1 MARVDAVGLF
11 WEDVQATGRNKTIR
25 VMPSIPDTGWLPP
38 TYLPDLS
45 SAKAIAIDV
54 ETYDPELEDNGP
66 GWARGKG
73 HLVGVSIGV
82 PGGGRWYY
90 PLRHEVEP
98 EYNWPVEPV
107 LAWLRNTLGNPK
119 QPKIGANL
127 TYDIGWLRQEG
138 VIVRGELFDVQ
149 FAEAL
154 LDERAQV
161 ALETLATKYLG
172 EGKESSLLYRWC
184 SDYYGGAISG
194 KQRANIYR
202 APARLVGPYAESDAD
217 LPLRLAEV
225 LYPLIWREG
234 LYDLFRMECDL
245 IYLTIDMRFE
255 GVSVDV
261 DAAEKL
267 RDKLKAK
274 EDQEQQKLDKL
285 VGFHVEI
292 NASASLA
299 KAFDEAGLPY
309 PRTDKGNPSFT
320 KGFLKEVNHP
330 ISTSINEIRKLAKL
344 RGTFVESYVLDSHVN
359 GKVYGQ
365 FHLLRGDEGGTR
377 SGRFSSSTPNL
388 QNLPSRDDELAP
400 MVRGIFTPDY
410 EHMCWRKYDYCV
422 APETRVLT
430 PDLRWIP
437 ACSLEVGMPIVAF
450 DEDKKYSGAQADKGR
465 RYLRNSTVTALKKL
479 TRPCYRITTNKGSI
493 TCSDK
498 HRWLGRPSQ
507 NKNAPARWMFTE
519 TLKVGASILRA
530 VEPWENLTE
539 NYDLGWLSGF
549 FDGEG
554 WISSGIVGV
563 GQKEGLCYTEV
574 KRLLHKYDFA
584 YEEHLNKGGVWLL
597 RLTGGRDAVWRF
609 LGQVRPLRLLAKV
622 PEKLI
627 EGVNVQNWGPADEVL
642 AIEYLGEQEVIAIE
656 TDHKT
661 FIAEGLC
668 SHNSQVEYRFLAHFA
683 VGRMSQEV
691 RDIFSRDPHTDYHVM
706 TQELVTRQTGQELS
720 RKAIKNINFG
730 LIYGM
735 GVDALSAGL
744 GLKAS
749 EGKKLFAAYHEGAP
763 FAKATMEEAIQE
775 ALTTGVIR
783 TVLGRKSRF
792 DLWEPDNW
800 GRDTIPLPYDQA
812 ILKYGNIRRA
822 QTHKALNRRLQGSAA
837 DLMKK
842 AMWICWKDGIFAE
855 TGTPRLTVHDELD
868 FSDPGGKDEAF
879 REMKRVLETAIPLKI
894 PIIADCDI
902 GPDWGHVE
910 ELVE

>member
-1 MARVDAVGLF
+1 MFFRRMGYWCNPSFLIMARVDAIGLF
-11 WEDVQATGRNKTIR
+11 WEDIQATGRSKTIR

-54 ETYDPELEDNGP
+54 ETYDPDLEDYGP

-98 EYNWPVEPV
+98 EFNWPIEPV
-107 LAWLRNTLGNPK
+107 LAWLRDTLGNPK

-127 TYDIGWLRQEG
+127 TYDLGWLRQEG
-138 VIVRGELFDVQ
+138 VIVKGELFDVQ

-154 LDERAQV
+154 LDERAHV
-161 ALETLATKYLG
+161 ALEILATKYLG

-245 IYLTIDMRFE
+245 IYLTLDMRFE

-261 DAAEKL
+261 VAAEKL
-267 RDKLKAK
+267 RDTLKTK
-274 EDQEQQKLDKL
+274 EDLEQQKLDKL

-292 NASASLA
+292 NTSASLA

-320 KGFLKEVNHP
+320 KGFLKEINHP
-330 ISTSINEIRKLAKL
+330 ISNSINEIRKLAKL

-400 MVRGIFTPDY
+400 LVRGAFIPDY
-410 EHMCWRKYDYCV
+410 GHESWRKYDY
-422 APETRVLT
+422 
-430 PDLRWIP
+430 
-437 ACSLEVGMPIVAF
+437 
-450 DEDKKYSGAQADKGR
+450 
-465 RYLRNSTVTALKKL
+465 
-479 TRPCYRITTNKGSI
+479 
-493 TCSDK
+493 
-498 HRWLGRPSQ
+498 
-507 NKNAPARWMFTE
+507 
-519 TLKVGASILRA
+519 
-530 VEPWENLTE
+530 
-539 NYDLGWLSGF
+539 
-549 FDGEG
+549 
-554 WISSGIVGV
+554 
-563 GQKEGLCYTEV
+563 
-574 KRLLHKYDFA
+574 
-584 YEEHLNKGGVWLL
+584 
-597 RLTGGRDAVWRF
+597 
-609 LGQVRPLRLLAKV
+609 
-622 PEKLI
+622 
-627 EGVNVQNWGPADEVL
+627 
-642 AIEYLGEQEVIAIE
+642 
-656 TDHKT
+656 
-661 FIAEGLC
+661 
-668 SHNSQVEYRFLAHFA
+668 SQVEYRFLAHFA
-683 VGRMSQEV
+683 VGKMSGEV
-691 RDIFSRDPHTDYHVM
+691 RDIFNNNPHTDYHVM
-706 TQELVTRQTGQELS
+706 TQDLVTRQTGQELS

-744 GLKAS
+744 GLKSS

-775 ALTTGVIR
+775 ALTTGIIR
-783 TVLGRKSRF
+783 TILGRKSRF

-822 QTHKALNRRLQGSAA
+822 QTHKALNRKLQGSAA

-842 AMWICWKDGIFAE
+842 AMWICWKDGIFDE

-902 GPDWGHVE
+902 GPDWGHVK